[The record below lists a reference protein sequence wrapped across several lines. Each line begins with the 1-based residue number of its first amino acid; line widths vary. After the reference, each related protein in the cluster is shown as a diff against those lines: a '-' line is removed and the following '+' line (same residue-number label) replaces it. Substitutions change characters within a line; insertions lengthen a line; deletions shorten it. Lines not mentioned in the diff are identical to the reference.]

1 MKNNIIAIIMAAA
14 LLIAAERHTSGLGL
28 GLSMKDDPPGMPQ
41 APEVTFSS
49 PMARLT
55 HSLTG
60 LDFVMD
66 TAVARDRIFNYRL
79 NIECTNHSLRQERL
93 YSSHSYQVNRLVW
106 ANTFGFGIVRTH
118 LLRIWVGPQIA
129 FAYEFRN
136 RDRVILGSSIYT
148 SLGPVVG
155 ANIHTWKN
163 VTLGFELGFR
173 TGLIAA
179 IEKPRTGIRPEP
191 IASMRL
197 IFRGSDSY
205 TRGAL

>member
-1 MKNNIIAIIMAAA
+1 MKQNILAIIMAAA

-66 TAVARDRIFNYRL
+66 TAVARDRLFNYRL
-79 NIECTNHSLRQERL
+79 TIECANFTRWEERL
-93 YSSHSYQVNRLVW
+93 FSSRSYQVNRLLW
-106 ANTFGFGIVRTH
+106 ANTFGFGIVRTR
-118 LLRIWVGPQIA
+118 LMRIWVGPQVA
-129 FAYEFRN
+129 LSYEFKN
-136 RDRVILGSSIYT
+136 RDRAILGSAIYT
-148 SLGPVVG
+148 TVGPVVG
-155 ANIHTWKN
+155 ANINTWEN

-173 TGLIAA
+173 TGLVAALERPIA
-179 IEKPRTGIRPEP
+179 GIRPEP
-191 IASMRL
+191 MASMRL
-197 IFRGSDSY
+197 IFRGGETYSP
-205 TRGAL
+205 GAM